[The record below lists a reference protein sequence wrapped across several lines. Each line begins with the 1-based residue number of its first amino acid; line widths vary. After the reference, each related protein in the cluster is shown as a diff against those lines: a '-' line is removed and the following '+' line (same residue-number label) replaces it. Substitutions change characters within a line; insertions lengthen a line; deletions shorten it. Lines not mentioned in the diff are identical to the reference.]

1 MHARSHTVNQIC
13 MHTLTT
19 LQKASNHLFFVLLG
33 FFFFSCHKA
42 PQTSQKDMKCTHNR
56 DLVFIRI
63 TLHKQNQTTV
73 NRWRGVCVWEGV
85 KQYFQTFCLVL
96 LMDQSEITTC
106 QTISQSQTQKALRGR
121 GGAVSKPFNAHF
133 FVSGH
138 FSDIQGLNE
147 REQKKS
153 AFLSN
158 QRRTGATLK
167 LRQIEL

>member
-1 MHARSHTVNQIC
+1 MHAHTVNQIC

-33 FFFFSCHKA
+33 FFFSCHKA
-42 PQTSQKDMKCTHNR
+42 PQTSQKDMECTHNR

-73 NRWRGVCVWEGV
+73 NRWRGVCLGGGQAVFPNILFSPPDGLERNYYVSDNQTIRDIESTSGEGGRCLNRSTL
-85 KQYFQTFCLVL
+85 TFLCLV
-96 LMDQSEITTC
+96 
-106 QTISQSQTQKALRGR
+106 
-121 GGAVSKPFNAHF
+121 
-133 FVSGH
+133 
-138 FSDIQGLNE
+138 
-147 REQKKS
+147 
-153 AFLSN
+153 FLSN